1 MWAAG
6 LAGARTSSHSRKKEK
21 VVLRKTPFIE
31 PCLPTLSKEPPAGP
45 AWVHECKFDGY
56 RLQLHKEGKD
66 VVLFSKNG
74 NDFTSRFPEI
84 GIAAALIPTK
94 SVILDCELTACADD
108 GTPDFGGLLHKRE
121 VPLCVWVFDIL
132 AHNGKDLRGLKLSA
146 RRQKLNKLMA
156 RVQTPMV
163 QCSQVFFDAHA
174 LLKACGERRMEGIVS
189 KRVDR
194 PYASGASKDWI
205 KVKCP
210 AWREENSWRHEFF
223 AKK

>member
-1 MWAAG
+1 
-6 LAGARTSSHSRKKEK
+6 LLHRNS
-21 VVLRKTPFIE
+21 FIE
-31 PCLPTLSKEPPAGP
+31 PCLPTLAKEPPAGP
-45 AWVHECKFDGY
+45 GWVHEVKFDGY

-66 VVLFSKNG
+66 VVLLSKNG

-84 GIAAALIPTK
+84 AKAASLIPTK

-108 GTPDFGGLLHKRE
+108 GTPDFGSLLHKQD

-132 AHNGKDLRGLKLSA
+132 SQNGTDLRNLKLSA

-156 RVQTPMV
+156 RVNTPNV
-163 QCSQVFFDAHA
+163 QCSQVFFDSHA

-194 PYASGASKDWI
+194 PYVSGPSKDWI

-210 AWREENSWRHEFF
+210 EWRETNQWHHEFF
-223 AKK
+223 AKQK